1 MIYNPE
7 FEAWFPRQTFP
18 AATKD
23 RWSLI
28 WNGIGGNAIL
38 LNAIIA
44 TIQEGQADTTTVQ
57 HFLVAQ

>member
-1 MIYNPE
+1 MIYNSE
-7 FEAWFPRQTFP
+7 FEAWFSEQKFP
-18 AATKD
+18 ATTKD

-44 TIQEGQADTTTVQ
+44 TIQEGE
-57 HFLVAQ
+57 